1 MCAAQKRWY
10 DVVCAHGQNKVGE
23 PPTDF
28 SLYSDETIPTHD
40 QVACVKPFIYPEH
53 KTENVDWGWVKFGVY
68 TYTCLFVYGRL
79 LFNAHHLFGCFFLSP
94 SSIFFSTPFFGGGGI
109 IGRSVVYVYTMPV
122 ISLSL
127 RSSASHSNSSS
138 SSSSWSTEQ
147 HSSSSGGVGGT
158 PRHLS
163 LGGRLSA
170 LLLSFISPVAAA
182 AAPLCPEKVRAGR
195 QQKKGKYSMYI
206 E

>member
-1 MCAAQKRWY
+1 
-10 DVVCAHGQNKVGE
+10 VCAHGRNKVGE
-23 PPTDF
+23 PPPTDF

-40 QVACVKPFIYPEH
+40 QVACVKPFIYIPNTKHRKCRLGGERSLA
-53 KTENVDWGWVKFGVY
+53 Y
-68 TYTCLFVYGRL
+68 TYIYTCLFVYGRL

-170 LLLSFISPVAAA
+170 LLLSFISPVAAV